1 MAEAEWVATYRAWP
15 GVYGGVVVVCL
26 HCKAMTY
33 YPAPKGIHEALSSKD
48 VSHRYQC
55 VAYLEWAIA
64 QVVG

>member
-1 MAEAEWVATYRAWP
+1 MAEAEWRASYRAWP

-33 YPAPKGIHEALSSKD
+33 YPAPMEIHGALLRND
-48 VSHRYQC
+48 VRHWYQC
-55 VAYLEWAIA
+55 IAYLEWAIA